1 MNTSEELFNQLRAK
15 FSDLTMGNTDAESTT
30 DPTEAQFFTF
40 EYKAHPV
47 SISLSEDELSLYYSR
62 SMTENQSMSEKTE
75 WYEFIQDIRKFAK
88 QRNLGFDV
96 RDISKSNLEKKDY
109 KYLAQP
115 HIAEARTM
123 YGTTKTSYHPLS
135 TAKVIIKHSKTVDE
149 EQVGSRSRNIKALFI
164 QNEDGERFKY
174 PYIHLA
180 GARAMAR
187 HVANG
192 GYPYDDFGKYIQE
205 QSKNLAKLRGF
216 QRYINRNDL
225 MNNENNLI
233 VDTTLHKIENIKST
247 IHKLTTQRG
256 YGILKDSWQQTQ
268 PVKMSEEEIAEY
280 KEKLTKKTFDEE
292 MLEVLPIIHQA
303 IKEVEAEKDIDVE
316 TTSAQK
322 NQAYVDAWLS
332 DPNNKLVLRPNE
344 AADKMLSRTKFKD
357 KNIMIASVLRDIATR
372 FVPENDEAMRLNNF
386 AADMDS
392 EIQQQG
398 ELFQTPLENYP
409 QLKKTAIMLVKKYLE
424 DLKQIKADESYKD
437 VVRQDPKNFKNIKGK
452 VVKKDMGKY
461 YKKKYKEEDAFKGW
475 ANNVTKEYDT
485 KKKTSEG
492 TWAVPDTKD
501 KILDI
506 KDLMKDKLEV
516 GVEGEN
522 AQGILY
528 DLIGD
533 DELFDDLY
541 MLAQEK
547 GPEAD
552 ARPLVKKYMEVFIK
566 NYYDKGAGLAPQAYG
581 SGTPKKGFEPTYDA
595 KEDTVKE
602 ANFKFTYKDQFA
614 NKVMM
619 KVIRARD
626 ENSAT
631 TKFQRVKPNAK
642 IVDVEKEKLN
652 IGEQGPQS
660 IHDIL
665 QQFPQEVNAFKTDPD
680 FDILDHEEF
689 YEALFNM
696 YWDSGEMPYGTA
708 KARTGDPA
716 QWITD
721 KLHMELTRPERQ
733 RKVVTDP
740 ETGKPKWEEDTVK
753 EDQVFQVRNIKW
765 DTESAT
771 GKGPE
776 GLDLPKSIIVNVPQ
790 EYLGD
795 YERTE
800 EFISDF
806 ITNYTGFTHKGFD
819 TDPEVMD
826 AMEDFEFRGS
836 SRKRLR
842 KPIKSRHK
850 LKKENDLD
858 RIKELAGVNTDEYS
872 LAQVGKDP
880 IPKYKDDDRKYKI
893 GLGSKKPKNAKE
905 PYLYKKDAPRK

>member
-15 FSDLTMGNTDAESTT
+15 FSDLTMADADAQSTSSPE
-30 DPTEAQFFTF
+30 DAQFFTF
-40 EYKAHPV
+40 EYKDHPV
-47 SISLSEDELSLYYSR
+47 SIALGEKELSLYYSR
-62 SMTENQSMSEKTE
+62 SMTEGQSMSEKTE
-75 WYEFIQDIRKFAK
+75 WYKFIQDTRKFAK

-109 KYLAQP
+109 KYLAQNK
-115 HIAEARTM
+115 IAEARTM

-135 TAKVIIKHSKTVDE
+135 TAKVIIKHTKTVDE
-149 EQVGSRSRNIKALFI
+149 EQVGSRSRNIKAIFI
-164 QNEDGERFKY
+164 QNEDGERFKF
-174 PYIHLA
+174 PIIHLA

-192 GYPYDDFGKYIQE
+192 GLPYDEFGKHIQE
-205 QSKNLAKLRGF
+205 QSMNLAKLRGF
-216 QRYINRNDL
+216 TRYINRNDL
-225 MNNENNLI
+225 LNTENDQITN
-233 VDTTLHKIENIKST
+233 VTSQKIENIKST

-256 YGILKDSWQQTQ
+256 YTLLKDSWKQTQ
-268 PVKMSEEEIAEY
+268 PVEMSEDEINEY
-280 KEKLTKKTFDEE
+280 KDKLTKKTFDEA
-292 MLEVLPIIHQA
+292 MLDVLPIIHSA
-303 IKEVEAEKDIDVE
+303 IKEAEAEKDIDVE

-652 IGEQGPQS
+652 IGEQSPQS
-660 IHDIL
+660 IHDVL

-721 KLHMELTRPERQ
+721 KLHQEFTRPERQ

-905 PYLYKKDAPRK
+905 PYLYKKEKK

>member
-15 FSDLTMGNTDAESTT
+15 FSDLTMADADAQSTSSPE
-30 DPTEAQFFTF
+30 DAQFFTF
-40 EYKAHPV
+40 EYKDHPV
-47 SISLSEDELSLYYSR
+47 SIALGEKELSLYYSR
-62 SMTENQSMSEKTE
+62 SMTEGQSMSEKTE
-75 WYEFIQDIRKFAK
+75 WYKFIQDTRKFAK

-109 KYLAQP
+109 KYLAQNK
-115 HIAEARTM
+115 IAEARTM

-135 TAKVIIKHSKTVDE
+135 TAKVIIKHTKTVDE
-149 EQVGSRSRNIKALFI
+149 EQVGSRSRNIKAIFI
-164 QNEDGERFKY
+164 QNEDGERFKF
-174 PYIHLA
+174 PIIHLA

-192 GYPYDDFGKYIQE
+192 GLPYDEFGKHIQE
-205 QSKNLAKLRGF
+205 QSMNLAKLRGF
-216 QRYINRNDL
+216 TRYINRNDL
-225 MNNENNLI
+225 LNTENDQITN
-233 VDTTLHKIENIKST
+233 VTSQKIENIKST

-256 YGILKDSWQQTQ
+256 YTLLKDSWKQTQ
-268 PVKMSEEEIAEY
+268 PVEMSEDEINEY
-280 KEKLTKKTFDEE
+280 KDKLTKKTFDEA
-292 MLEVLPIIHQA
+292 MLDVLPIIHSA
-303 IKEVEAEKDIDVE
+303 IKEAEAEKDIDVE

-475 ANNVTKEYDT
+475 ANNVTKEYNT
-485 KKKTSEG
+485 EKKASEG

-566 NYYDKGAGLAPQAYG
+566 NYYDKGAGLSPDAYG
-581 SGTPKKGFEPTYDA
+581 DA

-602 ANFKFTYKDQFA
+602 Q
-614 NKVMM
+614 
-619 KVIRARD
+619 
-626 ENSAT
+626 
-631 TKFQRVKPNAK
+631 KPLDGRFGK
-642 IVDVEKEKLN
+642 ITRIN
-652 IGEQGPQS
+652 
-660 IHDIL
+660 
-665 QQFPQEVNAFKTDPD
+665 
-680 FDILDHEEF
+680 
-689 YEALFNM
+689 
-696 YWDSGEMPYGTA
+696 GTN
-708 KARTGDPA
+708 
-716 QWITD
+716 
-721 KLHMELTRPERQ
+721 
-733 RKVVTDP
+733 VTIAD
-740 ETGKPKWEEDTVK
+740 
-753 EDQVFQVRNIKW
+753 
-765 DTESAT
+765 
-771 GKGPE
+771 
-776 GLDLPKSIIVNVPQ
+776 PKSPGGKLDIDTSMTDIVKAPRGANGSDPG
-790 EYLGD
+790 YLVVQHKNKPGWHKD
-795 YERTE
+795 YK
-800 EFISDF
+800 
-806 ITNYTGFTHKGFD
+806 H
-819 TDPEVMD
+819 
-826 AMEDFEFRGS
+826 
-836 SRKRLR
+836 
-842 KPIKSRHK
+842 HW
-850 LKKENDLD
+850 D
-858 RIKELAGVNTDEYS
+858 RSK
-872 LAQVGKDP
+872 
-880 IPKYKDDDRKYKI
+880 
-893 GLGSKKPKNAKE
+893 GSKESTGIRIGDLVK
-905 PYLYKKDAPRK
+905 

>member
-15 FSDLTMGNTDAESTT
+15 FSDLTMADADAQSTSSPE
-30 DPTEAQFFTF
+30 DAQFFTF
-40 EYKAHPV
+40 EYKDHPV
-47 SISLSEDELSLYYSR
+47 SIALGEKELSLYYSR
-62 SMTENQSMSEKTE
+62 SMTEGQSMSEKTE
-75 WYEFIQDIRKFAK
+75 WYKFIQDTRKFAK

-109 KYLAQP
+109 KYLAQNK
-115 HIAEARTM
+115 IAEARTM

-135 TAKVIIKHSKTVDE
+135 TAKVIIKHTKTVDE
-149 EQVGSRSRNIKALFI
+149 EQVGSRSRNIKAIFI
-164 QNEDGERFKY
+164 QNEDGERFKF
-174 PYIHLA
+174 PIIHLA

-192 GYPYDDFGKYIQE
+192 GLPYDEFGKHIQE
-205 QSKNLAKLRGF
+205 QSMNLAKLRGF
-216 QRYINRNDL
+216 TRYINRNDL
-225 MNNENNLI
+225 LNTENDQITN
-233 VDTTLHKIENIKST
+233 VTSQKIENIKST

-256 YGILKDSWQQTQ
+256 YTLLKDSWKQTQ
-268 PVKMSEEEIAEY
+268 PVEMSEDEINEY
-280 KEKLTKKTFDEE
+280 KDKLTKKTFDEA
-292 MLEVLPIIHQA
+292 MLDVLPIIHSA
-303 IKEVEAEKDIDVE
+303 IKEAEAEKDIDVE

-357 KNIMIASVLRDIATR
+357 KNIMIASILRDIATR

-721 KLHMELTRPERQ
+721 QLHMELTRPERQ

-771 GKGPE
+771 GEGPE

-905 PYLYKKDAPRK
+905 PYLYKKEKK

>member
-15 FSDLTMGNTDAESTT
+15 FSDLTMADADAQSTSSPE
-30 DPTEAQFFTF
+30 DAQFFTF
-40 EYKAHPV
+40 EYKDHPV
-47 SISLSEDELSLYYSR
+47 SIALGEKELSLYYSR
-62 SMTENQSMSEKTE
+62 SMTEGQSMSEKTE
-75 WYEFIQDIRKFAK
+75 WYKFIQDTRKFAK

-109 KYLAQP
+109 KYLAQNK
-115 HIAEARTM
+115 IAEARTM

-135 TAKVIIKHSKTVDE
+135 TAKVIIKHTKTVDE
-149 EQVGSRSRNIKALFI
+149 EQVGSRSRNIKAIFI
-164 QNEDGERFKY
+164 QNEDGERFKF
-174 PYIHLA
+174 PIIHLA

-192 GYPYDDFGKYIQE
+192 GLPYDEFGKHIQE
-205 QSKNLAKLRGF
+205 QSMNLAKLRGF
-216 QRYINRNDL
+216 TRYINRNDL
-225 MNNENNLI
+225 LNTENDQITN
-233 VDTTLHKIENIKST
+233 VTSQKIENIKST

-256 YGILKDSWQQTQ
+256 YTLLKDSWKQTQ
-268 PVKMSEEEIAEY
+268 PVEMSEDEINEY
-280 KEKLTKKTFDEE
+280 KDKLTKKTFDEA
-292 MLEVLPIIHQA
+292 MLDVLPIIHSA
-303 IKEVEAEKDIDVE
+303 IKEAEAEKDIDVE

-322 NQAYVDAWLS
+322 NQAYVDAWLN

-357 KNIMIASVLRDIATR
+357 KNIMIASILRDIATR
-372 FVPENDEAMRLNNF
+372 FVPENDEAMRLNNL

-696 YWDSGEMPYGTA
+696 YLDSGEMPYGTA

-721 KLHMELTRPERQ
+721 QLHMELTRPERQ

-905 PYLYKKDAPRK
+905 PYLYKKEKK

>member
-15 FSDLTMGNTDAESTT
+15 FSDLTMADADAQSTSSPE
-30 DPTEAQFFTF
+30 DAQFFTF
-40 EYKAHPV
+40 EYKDHPV
-47 SISLSEDELSLYYSR
+47 SIALGEKELSLYYSR
-62 SMTENQSMSEKTE
+62 SMTEGQSMSEKTE
-75 WYEFIQDIRKFAK
+75 WYKFIQDTRKFAK

-109 KYLAQP
+109 KYLAQNK
-115 HIAEARTM
+115 IAEARTM

-135 TAKVIIKHSKTVDE
+135 TAKVIIKHTKTVDE
-149 EQVGSRSRNIKALFI
+149 EQVGSRSRNIKAIFI
-164 QNEDGERFKY
+164 QNEDGERFKF
-174 PYIHLA
+174 PIIHLA

-192 GYPYDDFGKYIQE
+192 GLPYDEFGKHIQE
-205 QSKNLAKLRGF
+205 QSMNLAKLRGF
-216 QRYINRNDL
+216 TRYINRNDL
-225 MNNENNLI
+225 LNTENDQITN
-233 VDTTLHKIENIKST
+233 VTSQKIENIKST

-256 YGILKDSWQQTQ
+256 YTLLKDSWKQTQ
-268 PVKMSEEEIAEY
+268 PVEMSEDEINEY
-280 KEKLTKKTFDEE
+280 KDKLTKKTFDEA
-292 MLEVLPIIHQA
+292 MLDVLPIIHSA
-303 IKEVEAEKDIDVE
+303 IKEAEAEKDIDVE

-660 IHDIL
+660 IHDVL

-696 YWDSGEMPYGTA
+696 YLDSGEMPYGTA

>member
-322 NQAYVDAWLS
+322 NQAYVDAWLN

-357 KNIMIASVLRDIATR
+357 KNIMIASILRDIATR

-652 IGEQGPQS
+652 IGEQSPQS
-660 IHDIL
+660 IHDVL

>member
-15 FSDLTMGNTDAESTT
+15 FSDLTMADADAQSTSSPE
-30 DPTEAQFFTF
+30 DAQFFTF
-40 EYKAHPV
+40 EYKDHPV
-47 SISLSEDELSLYYSR
+47 SIALGEKELSLYYSR
-62 SMTENQSMSEKTE
+62 SMTEGQSMSEKTE
-75 WYEFIQDIRKFAK
+75 WYKFIQDTRKFAK

-109 KYLAQP
+109 KYLAQNK
-115 HIAEARTM
+115 IAEARTM

-135 TAKVIIKHSKTVDE
+135 TAKVIIKHTKTVDE
-149 EQVGSRSRNIKALFI
+149 EQVGSRSRNIKAIFI
-164 QNEDGERFKY
+164 QNEDGERFKF
-174 PYIHLA
+174 PIIHLA

-192 GYPYDDFGKYIQE
+192 GLPYDEFGKHIQE
-205 QSKNLAKLRGF
+205 QSMNLAKLRGF
-216 QRYINRNDL
+216 TRYINRNDL
-225 MNNENNLI
+225 LNTENDQITN
-233 VDTTLHKIENIKST
+233 VTSQKIENIKST

-256 YGILKDSWQQTQ
+256 YTLLKDSWKQTQ
-268 PVKMSEEEIAEY
+268 PVEMSEDEINEY
-280 KEKLTKKTFDEE
+280 KDKLTKKTFDEA
-292 MLEVLPIIHQA
+292 MLDVLPIIHSA
-303 IKEVEAEKDIDVE
+303 IKEAEAEKDIDVE

-721 KLHMELTRPERQ
+721 QLHMELTRPERQ

>member
-30 DPTEAQFFTF
+30 DPTEAQFFAF

-322 NQAYVDAWLS
+322 NQAYVDAWLN

-357 KNIMIASVLRDIATR
+357 KNIMIASILRDIATR

-566 NYYDKGAGLAPQAYG
+566 NYYDKGAGLSPDAYG
-581 SGTPKKGFEPTYDA
+581 DA

-696 YWDSGEMPYGTA
+696 YLDSGEMPYGTA

>member
-30 DPTEAQFFTF
+30 DPTEAQFFAF

-322 NQAYVDAWLS
+322 NQAYVDAWLN

-721 KLHMELTRPERQ
+721 QLHMELTRPERQ

>member
-30 DPTEAQFFTF
+30 DPTEAQFFAF

-322 NQAYVDAWLS
+322 NQAYVDAWLN

-357 KNIMIASVLRDIATR
+357 KNIMIASILRDIATR

-696 YWDSGEMPYGTA
+696 YLDSGEMPYGTA

>member
-15 FSDLTMGNTDAESTT
+15 FSDLTMADADAQSTSSPE
-30 DPTEAQFFTF
+30 DAQFFTF
-40 EYKAHPV
+40 EYKDHPV
-47 SISLSEDELSLYYSR
+47 SIALGEKELSLYYSR
-62 SMTENQSMSEKTE
+62 SMTEGQSMSEKTE
-75 WYEFIQDIRKFAK
+75 WYKFIQDTRKFAK

-109 KYLAQP
+109 KYLAQNK
-115 HIAEARTM
+115 IAEARTM

-135 TAKVIIKHSKTVDE
+135 TAKVIIKHTKTVDE
-149 EQVGSRSRNIKALFI
+149 EQVGSRSRNIKAIFI
-164 QNEDGERFKY
+164 QNEDGERFKF
-174 PYIHLA
+174 PIIHLA

-192 GYPYDDFGKYIQE
+192 GLPYDEFGKHIQE
-205 QSKNLAKLRGF
+205 QSMNLAKLRGF
-216 QRYINRNDL
+216 TRYINRNDL
-225 MNNENNLI
+225 LNTENDQITN
-233 VDTTLHKIENIKST
+233 VTSQKIENIKST

-256 YGILKDSWQQTQ
+256 YTLLKDSWKQTQ
-268 PVKMSEEEIAEY
+268 PVEMSEDEINEY
-280 KEKLTKKTFDEE
+280 KDKLTKKTFDEA
-292 MLEVLPIIHQA
+292 MLDVLPIIHSA
-303 IKEVEAEKDIDVE
+303 IKEAEAEKDIDVE

-696 YWDSGEMPYGTA
+696 YLDSGEMPYGTA

-721 KLHMELTRPERQ
+721 QLHMELTRPERQ

-771 GKGPE
+771 GEGPE

>member
-1 MNTSEELFNQLRAK
+1 
-15 FSDLTMGNTDAESTT
+15 
-30 DPTEAQFFTF
+30 
-40 EYKAHPV
+40 
-47 SISLSEDELSLYYSR
+47 
-62 SMTENQSMSEKTE
+62 
-75 WYEFIQDIRKFAK
+75 
-88 QRNLGFDV
+88 
-96 RDISKSNLEKKDY
+96 
-109 KYLAQP
+109 
-115 HIAEARTM
+115 
-123 YGTTKTSYHPLS
+123 
-135 TAKVIIKHSKTVDE
+135 
-149 EQVGSRSRNIKALFI
+149 
-164 QNEDGERFKY
+164 
-174 PYIHLA
+174 
-180 GARAMAR
+180 
-187 HVANG
+187 
-192 GYPYDDFGKYIQE
+192 
-205 QSKNLAKLRGF
+205 
-216 QRYINRNDL
+216 
-225 MNNENNLI
+225 
-233 VDTTLHKIENIKST
+233 
-247 IHKLTTQRG
+247 
-256 YGILKDSWQQTQ
+256 
-268 PVKMSEEEIAEY
+268 
-280 KEKLTKKTFDEE
+280 
-292 MLEVLPIIHQA
+292 
-303 IKEVEAEKDIDVE
+303 
-316 TTSAQK
+316 
-322 NQAYVDAWLS
+322 
-332 DPNNKLVLRPNE
+332 
-344 AADKMLSRTKFKD
+344 
-357 KNIMIASVLRDIATR
+357 MIASILRDIATR

-652 IGEQGPQS
+652 IGEQSPQS
-660 IHDIL
+660 IHDVL

-721 KLHMELTRPERQ
+721 QLHMELTRPERQ

-905 PYLYKKDAPRK
+905 PYLYKKEKK

>member
-15 FSDLTMGNTDAESTT
+15 FSDLTMADADAQSTSSPE
-30 DPTEAQFFTF
+30 DAQFFTF
-40 EYKAHPV
+40 EYKDHPV
-47 SISLSEDELSLYYSR
+47 SIALGEKELSLYYSR
-62 SMTENQSMSEKTE
+62 SMTEGQPMSEKTE
-75 WYEFIQDIRKFAK
+75 WYKFIQDTRKFAK

-109 KYLAQP
+109 KYLAQNK
-115 HIAEARTM
+115 IAEARTM

-135 TAKVIIKHSKTVDE
+135 TAKVIIKHTKTVDE
-149 EQVGSRSRNIKALFI
+149 EQVGSRSRNIKAIFI
-164 QNEDGERFKY
+164 QNEDGERFKF
-174 PYIHLA
+174 PIIHLA

-192 GYPYDDFGKYIQE
+192 GLPYDEFGKHIQE
-205 QSKNLAKLRGF
+205 QSMNLAKLRGF
-216 QRYINRNDL
+216 TRYINRNDL
-225 MNNENNLI
+225 LNTENDQITN
-233 VDTTLHKIENIKST
+233 VTSQKIENIKST

-256 YGILKDSWQQTQ
+256 YTLLKDSWKQTQ
-268 PVKMSEEEIAEY
+268 PVEMSEDEINEY
-280 KEKLTKKTFDEE
+280 KDKLTKKTFDEA
-292 MLEVLPIIHQA
+292 MLDVLPIIHSA
-303 IKEVEAEKDIDVE
+303 IKEAEAEKDIDVE

-721 KLHMELTRPERQ
+721 QLHMELTRPERQ

>member
-30 DPTEAQFFTF
+30 DPTEAQFFAF

-322 NQAYVDAWLS
+322 NQAYVDAWLN

-357 KNIMIASVLRDIATR
+357 KNIMIASILRDIATR

-398 ELFQTPLENYP
+398 ELFQTPLKNYP

-437 VVRQDPKNFKNIKGK
+437 VVRQDPKNFKNIKGQ
-452 VVKKDMGKY
+452 VVKKDMSKLYKRKY
-461 YKKKYKEEDAFKGW
+461 QEEDAFKGW

-506 KDLMKDKLEV
+506 KELIREPLPV

-566 NYYDKGAGLAPQAYG
+566 NYYDKGAGLSPDAYG
-581 SGTPKKGFEPTYDA
+581 DA

-602 ANFKFTYKDQFA
+602 
-614 NKVMM
+614 
-619 KVIRARD
+619 
-626 ENSAT
+626 E
-631 TKFQRVKPNAK
+631 
-642 IVDVEKEKLN
+642 
-652 IGEQGPQS
+652 GPQS

-721 KLHMELTRPERQ
+721 QLHMELTRPERPREDETPRQ
-733 RKVVTDP
+733 MKDP
-740 ETGKPKWEEDTVK
+740 EKDSMVSKDGKTIVIDKSK
-753 EDQVFQVRNIKW
+753 EK
-765 DTESAT
+765 
-771 GKGPE
+771 
-776 GLDLPKSIIVNVPQ
+776 
-790 EYLGD
+790 EYLA
-795 YERTE
+795 
-800 EFISDF
+800 
-806 ITNYTGFTHKGFD
+806 KGW
-819 TDPEVMD
+819 EV
-826 AMEDFEFRGS
+826 AEDFEFRGS

-850 LKKENDLD
+850 LKKEGENMPIGRTGDLVRVRKEGDEHDGKIGRIVDYFTDGNDKVYTLKFDDDDVDQTVYGAGEDHFEMSELEFLDQTVDRRDYADPNEDLD

>member
-15 FSDLTMGNTDAESTT
+15 FSDLTMADADAQSTSSPE
-30 DPTEAQFFTF
+30 DAQFFTF
-40 EYKAHPV
+40 EYKDHPV
-47 SISLSEDELSLYYSR
+47 SIALGEKELSLYYSR
-62 SMTENQSMSEKTE
+62 SMTEGQSMSEKTE
-75 WYEFIQDIRKFAK
+75 WYKFIQDTRKFAK

-109 KYLAQP
+109 KYLAQNK
-115 HIAEARTM
+115 IAEARTM

-135 TAKVIIKHSKTVDE
+135 TAKVIIKHTKTVDE
-149 EQVGSRSRNIKALFI
+149 EQVGSRSRNIKAIFI
-164 QNEDGERFKY
+164 QNEDGERFKF
-174 PYIHLA
+174 PIIHLA

-192 GYPYDDFGKYIQE
+192 GLPYDEFGKHIQE
-205 QSKNLAKLRGF
+205 QSMNLAKLRGF
-216 QRYINRNDL
+216 TRYINRNDL
-225 MNNENNLI
+225 LNTENDQITN
-233 VDTTLHKIENIKST
+233 VTSQKIENIKST

-256 YGILKDSWQQTQ
+256 YTLLKDSWKQTQ
-268 PVKMSEEEIAEY
+268 PVEMSEDEINEY
-280 KEKLTKKTFDEE
+280 KDKLTKKTFDEA
-292 MLEVLPIIHQA
+292 MLDVLPIIHSA
-303 IKEVEAEKDIDVE
+303 IKEAEAEKDIDVE

-721 KLHMELTRPERQ
+721 QLHMELTRPERQ

-905 PYLYKKDAPRK
+905 PYLYKKEKK

>member
-30 DPTEAQFFTF
+30 DPTEAQFFAF

-322 NQAYVDAWLS
+322 NQAYVDAWLN

-357 KNIMIASVLRDIATR
+357 KNIMIASILRDIATR

-721 KLHMELTRPERQ
+721 QLHMELTRPERQ

>member
-322 NQAYVDAWLS
+322 NQAYVDAWLN

-357 KNIMIASVLRDIATR
+357 KNIMIASILRDIATR

-492 TWAVPDTKD
+492 TWQYQTLK
-501 KILDI
+501 
-506 KDLMKDKLEV
+506 
-516 GVEGEN
+516 
-522 AQGILY
+522 
-528 DLIGD
+528 
-533 DELFDDLY
+533 
-541 MLAQEK
+541 
-547 GPEAD
+547 
-552 ARPLVKKYMEVFIK
+552 
-566 NYYDKGAGLAPQAYG
+566 
-581 SGTPKKGFEPTYDA
+581 
-595 KEDTVKE
+595 
-602 ANFKFTYKDQFA
+602 
-614 NKVMM
+614 
-619 KVIRARD
+619 
-626 ENSAT
+626 
-631 TKFQRVKPNAK
+631 
-642 IVDVEKEKLN
+642 
-652 IGEQGPQS
+652 
-660 IHDIL
+660 
-665 QQFPQEVNAFKTDPD
+665 
-680 FDILDHEEF
+680 
-689 YEALFNM
+689 
-696 YWDSGEMPYGTA
+696 
-708 KARTGDPA
+708 
-716 QWITD
+716 
-721 KLHMELTRPERQ
+721 
-733 RKVVTDP
+733 
-740 ETGKPKWEEDTVK
+740 
-753 EDQVFQVRNIKW
+753 
-765 DTESAT
+765 
-771 GKGPE
+771 
-776 GLDLPKSIIVNVPQ
+776 
-790 EYLGD
+790 
-795 YERTE
+795 
-800 EFISDF
+800 
-806 ITNYTGFTHKGFD
+806 
-819 TDPEVMD
+819 
-826 AMEDFEFRGS
+826 
-836 SRKRLR
+836 
-842 KPIKSRHK
+842 IKS
-850 LKKENDLD
+850 
-858 RIKELAGVNTDEYS
+858 
-872 LAQVGKDP
+872 
-880 IPKYKDDDRKYKI
+880 
-893 GLGSKKPKNAKE
+893 
-905 PYLYKKDAPRK
+905 

>member
-30 DPTEAQFFTF
+30 DPTEAQFFAF

-322 NQAYVDAWLS
+322 NQAYVDAWLN

-357 KNIMIASVLRDIATR
+357 KNIMIASILRDIATR

-721 KLHMELTRPERQ
+721 QLHMELTRPERQ

-771 GKGPE
+771 GEGPE

>member
-15 FSDLTMGNTDAESTT
+15 FSDLTMADADAQSTSSPE
-30 DPTEAQFFTF
+30 DAQFFTF
-40 EYKAHPV
+40 EYKDHPV
-47 SISLSEDELSLYYSR
+47 SIALGEKELSLYYSR
-62 SMTENQSMSEKTE
+62 SMTEGQSMSEKTE
-75 WYEFIQDIRKFAK
+75 WYKFIQDTRKFAK

-109 KYLAQP
+109 KYLAQNK
-115 HIAEARTM
+115 IAEARTM

-135 TAKVIIKHSKTVDE
+135 TAKVIIKHTKTVDE
-149 EQVGSRSRNIKALFI
+149 EQVGSRSRNIKAIFI
-164 QNEDGERFKY
+164 QNEDGERFKF
-174 PYIHLA
+174 PIIHLA

-192 GYPYDDFGKYIQE
+192 GLPYDEFGKHIQE
-205 QSKNLAKLRGF
+205 QSMNLAKLRGF
-216 QRYINRNDL
+216 TRYINRNDL
-225 MNNENNLI
+225 LNTENDQITN
-233 VDTTLHKIENIKST
+233 VTSQKIENIKST

-256 YGILKDSWQQTQ
+256 YTLLKDSWKQTQ
-268 PVKMSEEEIAEY
+268 PVEMSEDEINEY
-280 KEKLTKKTFDEE
+280 KDKLTKKTFDEA
-292 MLEVLPIIHQA
+292 MLDVLPIIHSA
-303 IKEVEAEKDIDVE
+303 IKEAEAEKDIDVE

-721 KLHMELTRPERQ
+721 KLHQEFTRPERQ